1 VPLATAG
8 SGPEADVA
16 SIVTLVD
23 DHLRRSHVPAV
34 AVAAEDGSIRLDP
47 AFADPPSVSVV
58 IPTAGTWV
66 DPTDQINARAGPGR
80 DTGAD
85 TGRGERMVERC
96 LRSLDLV
103 EGQELEIVVVVG
115 EEYDGDPT
123 GLASLGRHR
132 VRVVDRGPGD
142 FNFAVAANVGVL
154 AATGELA
161 VLLNDD
167 TVAHDGLWV
176 ERMAMHAVEP
186 SVGAVGATLLFP
198 DGTIQH
204 IGLII
209 DDARPLHPF
218 VGRRL
223 DDQAPRLLASHPRTV
238 AAVTGACL
246 MVTRAKYLEVGGMSE
261 LYPLSFNDVDLCFK
275 LARRGYR
282 TVHEPGARF
291 THFEGS
297 TRETA
302 IAKWEWDRFVNR
314 WGSVVDPWYHP
325 GYERPDD
332 PGDLR
337 RNADHILPSALPLI
351 SPAQPAP
358 RDDRIRSVVHRR
370 RERTAIEPAPTN
382 R

>member
-1 VPLATAG
+1 
-8 SGPEADVA
+8 
-16 SIVTLVD
+16 
-23 DHLRRSHVPAV
+23 
-34 AVAAEDGSIRLDP
+34 
-47 AFADPPSVSVV
+47 
-58 IPTAGTWV
+58 
-66 DPTDQINARAGPGR
+66 
-80 DTGAD
+80 
-85 TGRGERMVERC
+85 MVERC

-103 EGQELEIVVVVG
+103 EQQELEIVIVVG

-142 FNFAVAANVGVL
+142 FSFAVAANAGVL
-154 AATGELA
+154 ATTGELI

-167 TVAHDGLWV
+167 TVAHDGRWV
-176 ERMAMHAVEP
+176 QRMAMHAVEP

-204 IGLII
+204 IGLVI

-223 DDQAPRLLASHPRTV
+223 DDPGPRRLTSHPRTV

-261 LYPLSFNDVDLCFK
+261 LYPLSFNDIDLCFK

-282 TVHEPGARF
+282 TVHEPGARL

-302 IAKWEWDRFVNR
+302 ISKWEWDRFVGR

-325 GYERPDD
+325 DYERPDD
-332 PGDLR
+332 PDDLR
-337 RNADHILPSALPLI
+337 RNADHILAPASARRAPD
-351 SPAQPAP
+351 QPTP

-370 RERTAIEPAPTN
+370 RDRRAIEPAHAN